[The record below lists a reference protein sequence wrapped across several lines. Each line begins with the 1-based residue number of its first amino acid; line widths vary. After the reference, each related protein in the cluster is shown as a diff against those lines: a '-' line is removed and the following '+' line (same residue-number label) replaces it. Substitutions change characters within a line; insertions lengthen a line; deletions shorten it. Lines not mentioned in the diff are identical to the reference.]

1 MAASR
6 VQQFL
11 EQAGCR
17 KRAAPADSEQPPAAK
32 QLFLPVYLFL
42 EHGKLEAREVRA
54 TEQAA
59 ALSVLQFC
67 CNPAWQGLAWQVVTA
82 EPSLRPVLGAAV
94 LGAGAHPPV
103 QPAALGVQL

>member
-54 TEQAA
+54 AEQTAVPA
-59 ALSVLQFC
+59 ILTIC
-67 CNPAWQGLAWQVVTA
+67 CNPAWQELAWQVLAA
-82 EPSLRPVLGAAV
+82 EPNLRLARCAAELGP
-94 LGAGAHPPV
+94 GAHLSV
-103 QPAALGVQL
+103 HTAAPAVQL